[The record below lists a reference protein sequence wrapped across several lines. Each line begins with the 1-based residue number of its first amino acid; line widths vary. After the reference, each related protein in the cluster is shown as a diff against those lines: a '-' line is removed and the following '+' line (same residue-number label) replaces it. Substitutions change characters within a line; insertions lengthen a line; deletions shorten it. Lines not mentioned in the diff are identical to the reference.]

1 MTDTPEAER
10 VRIRAHRAA
19 RALIGITCLMFAAG
33 GLIAGRIIFHEDQWS
48 PLGPYPTQQVD
59 ADVVDGMPTVAVS
72 AGVVKVRG
80 RKCVTGSGYDIVG
93 SAAWQSIDPRGT
105 IIDAGQG
112 SRPATDG
119 CTSFTF
125 VNTVPGPVAAAV
137 HAQALAGVPAPVW
150 RLTGTE
156 RPVDGER
163 VGAELSWATEP
174 FVLVDD

>member
-10 VRIRAHRAA
+10 VSIRAHRAA
-19 RALIGITCLMFAAG
+19 RALIGITCLMFAVG

-80 RKCVTGSGYDIVG
+80 RKCVTGSGYDM
-93 SAAWQSIDPRGT
+93 
-105 IIDAGQG
+105 
-112 SRPATDG
+112 
-119 CTSFTF
+119 F